1 MYERTWLRPLNSCSE
16 NPKSKIQNRKWLRL
30 SVIVFVLMVA
40 EIAAQAQQ
48 PGKMPR
54 IGYLSR
60 GSGPGANEEILRQGL
75 RSLGYIEGQSIVIE
89 SRFAHEKLD
98 RLPELATEL
107 VRLEVAIIVAGSG
120 AATVQAAKSA
130 TTTIPIVMANV
141 NDPIALGFIASLARP
156 GGNITGL
163 SNLSPEIGGKQLELL
178 KEAVPKTSRVAVLG
192 RITVNLNEMEVAA
205 RPLGL
210 QLEVLEVRRPED
222 IESAFDAAKR
232 KHANALLVPASS
244 LLAAHRKR
252 VNDLAAQNRF
262 PAICFAPGW
271 AEDGCLLAYGPNT
284 AEFYRRVATYVDKIL
299 KGAKP
304 ADLPV
309 EQPMKFELVVNLKTA
324 KQIGITI
331 PPNVLARADRVI
343 R

>member
-1 MYERTWLRPLNSCSE
+1 MLLALCFSAEAQQAKKIARIGFLSLNSS
-16 NPKSKIQNRKWLRL
+16 S
-30 SVIVFVLMVA
+30 S
-40 EIAAQAQQ
+40 IATNADAF
-48 PGKMPR
+48 
-54 IGYLSR
+54 
-60 GSGPGANEEILRQGL
+60 RQGL
-75 RSLGYIEGQSIVIE
+75 RDFGYVEGRNIVI
-89 SRFAHEKLD
+89 
-98 RLPELATEL
+98 
-107 VRLEVAIIVAGSG
+107 
-120 AATVQAAKSA
+120 
-130 TTTIPIVMANV
+130 
-141 NDPIALGFIASLARP
+141 
-156 GGNITGL
+156 
-163 SNLSPEIGGKQLELL
+163 
-178 KEAVPKTSRVAVLG
+178 
-192 RITVNLNEMEVAA
+192 
-205 RPLGL
+205 
-210 QLEVLEVRRPED
+210 EVLEVRGPED

-324 KQIGITI
+324 KQIGMKRSPPEPIYCFGEALLWHRPSPDDSAKSAERRI
-331 PPNVLARADRVI
+331 PMIWLLSFKT
-343 R
+343 